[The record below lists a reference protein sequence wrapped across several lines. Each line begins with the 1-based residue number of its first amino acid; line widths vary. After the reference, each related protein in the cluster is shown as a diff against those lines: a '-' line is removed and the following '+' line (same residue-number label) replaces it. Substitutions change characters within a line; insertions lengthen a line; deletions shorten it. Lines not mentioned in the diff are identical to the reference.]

1 MIEIIIWILI
11 VALFILSFVG
21 VIYPIIPS
29 VLLIWIGFLLYQFG
43 INGDELGFIFWT
55 IMVIFTIILFVA
67 DIVANSYFVKKF
79 GGSKWGERGAAI
91 AVIIGSFVIPPF
103 GIIIIPFVAVLIIE
117 MLQKRTF
124 QEAFKASI
132 GSLLGFLSG
141 TFAKVFVQIIMIIL
155 FIINIIF

>member
-1 MIEIIIWILI
+1 MVDILLWVII
-11 VALFILSFVG
+11 VALFVLSFVG

-43 INGDELGFIFWT
+43 INGEELGWVFWT
-55 IMVIFTIILFVA
+55 IMIVFTVLLFVA
-67 DIVANSYFVKKF
+67 DILANSFFVKKF

-91 AVIIGSFVIPPF
+91 AVIVGSFIMPPF
-103 GIIIIPFVAVLIIE
+103 GIIVIPFLAVLIIE
-117 MLQKRTF
+117 MVQKRTF
-124 QEAFKASI
+124 NEAFKASI

-155 FIINIIF
+155 FIIGVIF

>member
-1 MIEIIIWILI
+1 MVDILLWVII
-11 VALFILSFVG
+11 VALFVLSFVG

-43 INGDELGFIFWT
+43 INGEELGWVFWT
-55 IMVIFTIILFVA
+55 LMIVFTVLLFVA
-67 DIVANSYFVKKF
+67 DILANSFFVKKF

-91 AVIIGSFVIPPF
+91 AVIVGSFIMPPF
-103 GIIIIPFVAVLIIE
+103 GIIVIPFLAVLIIE
-117 MLQKRTF
+117 MVQKRTF
-124 QEAFKASI
+124 NEAFKASI

-155 FIINIIF
+155 FIIGVIS

>member
-1 MIEIIIWILI
+1 MVDIIIWVII

-29 VLLIWIGFLLYQFG
+29 VVLIWVGFLLYQFG

-55 IMVIFTIILFVA
+55 IMIVFTIVLFVA
-67 DIVANSYFVKKF
+67 DILANSYFVRKF

-91 AVIIGSFVIPPF
+91 AVIIGSFIIPPF
-103 GIIIIPFVAVLIIE
+103 GIIVIPFIAVLVIE
-117 MLQKRTF
+117 VLQKRTF

-141 TFAKVFVQIIMIIL
+141 TFAKIFVQIVMIIL
-155 FIINIIF
+155 FVITIIF